1 MRPCRL
7 KCVRHELQ
15 PKIVLFALR
24 LTLLGRGPLHHAI
37 VSNRESFRGQ
47 LSASIGE
54 ASSDMAWL
62 EKVRIKV
69 TAPLDLARL
78 AERDDPIGLLI
89 RTLESLE
96 ADQATLKELAKSVLT
111 ELEPKASCGIARG

>member
-1 MRPCRL
+1 
-7 KCVRHELQ
+7 
-15 PKIVLFALR
+15 
-24 LTLLGRGPLHHAI
+24 
-37 VSNRESFRGQ
+37 
-47 LSASIGE
+47 
-54 ASSDMAWL
+54 MAWL

-96 ADQATLKELAKSVLT
+96 ADQATLKNLAKSVLT
-111 ELEPKASCGIARG
+111 ELEPKLPAELRGAESTWALDSPEALADALANARERLLSAIAAEDAS